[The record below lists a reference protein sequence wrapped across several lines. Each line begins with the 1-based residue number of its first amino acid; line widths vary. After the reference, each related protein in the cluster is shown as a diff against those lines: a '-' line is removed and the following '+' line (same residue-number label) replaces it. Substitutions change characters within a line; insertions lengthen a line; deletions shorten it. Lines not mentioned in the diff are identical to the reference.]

1 MSVVE
6 PITASSSTSG
16 AGVIDSWHSLA
27 SSIEEIKTAHGGD
40 AAAVGVEIGV
50 TAAGAVL
57 DTVAFAMDPL
67 AKLISAGLGWL
78 IEHISFLKEPLDQLA
93 GDPAEVKKLAEELH
107 KIAEDLRNA
116 AKDMDAALQAQITR
130 WQGEGFDSFKSR
142 VDGHRTQIDDAG
154 HSVDVAGY
162 VVETTMA
169 LITAVRS
176 LIRDIITTILG
187 DIIATML
194 VALALAVPTFGAS
207 VVAGVAKCVATA
219 SVQAAAMAAKLA
231 KVVAFAGRVGKRLAD
246 LAKLTKGKAPRPG
259 STNELTPLPSRPSS
273 GTAVHEPPATTTP
286 HDTPPPTPH
295 GDTPGTPH
303 DEAAT
308 TGSHDDNEPF
318 DTWLAA
324 DRHFNPPHEPATPAP
339 APHEEAP
346 APATPHDDDPPAPH
360 DSTETSSAHAA
371 DPAPA
376 PPSPSSLLKPQDIA
390 LLKKHEDWLKSN
402 YAEGY
407 AKVKFVDEWVKKNAP
422 DSYPLVKAMA
432 DAKSSKNWA
441 GWVGKDVLNVDK
453 ALTGI
458 QAQAEDAWQQSD
470 EKWRQDHPDPA
481 AQDSPA
487 PADATAQEA

>member
-6 PITASSSTSG
+6 PITTSNSTTG
-16 AGVIDSWHSLA
+16 AGVVDSWHSLA
-27 SSIEEIKTAHGGD
+27 SSIEEIKTLHGGD

-50 TAAGAVL
+50 TAVGAVL

-107 KIAEDLRNA
+107 KIAGNLRNA
-116 AKDMDAALQAQITR
+116 GKDLDSALQAQITR
-130 WQGEGFDSFKSR
+130 WQGEGYDSFKSLL
-142 VDGHRTQIDDAG
+142 DGHRTQIDDAG

-187 DIIATML
+187 DIISTML
-194 VALALAVPTFGAS
+194 VALALAIPTFGAS

-219 SVQAAAMAAKLA
+219 AVQAAAMAAKLA
-231 KVVAFAGRVGKRLAD
+231 KVVAFAGRVGKRLTD
-246 LAKLTKGKAPRPG
+246 LAKLTKGSAPRPG
-259 STNELTPLPSRPSS
+259 STHELTPVPPRPGS
-273 GTAVHEPPATTTP
+273 TTTPHDTPAPGTP

-295 GDTPGTPH
+295 EETPTPGTPH
-303 DEAAT
+303 EET
-308 TGSHDDNEPF
+308 PGTPHEDNEPF

-324 DRHFNPPHEPATPAP
+324 DQYFNGPHQPVTN
-339 APHEEAP
+339 APHDTPPPTPHAETP
-346 APATPHDDDPPAPH
+346 TPHDN
-360 DSTETSSAHAA
+360 TETASTHPPQPV
-371 DPAPA
+371 PAS
-376 PPSPSSLLKPQDIA
+376 PSPQSILKPQDIS

-422 DSYPLVKAMA
+422 GSYPLVKAMA

-441 GWVGKDVLNVDK
+441 GWVGKDVVNVDK
-453 ALTGI
+453 SLTDI
-458 QAQAEDAWQQSD
+458 QLQADEAWQQSD

-481 AQDSPA
+481 ARGEPGPQDPA
-487 PADATAQEA
+487 AQQA